1 MKLRTD
7 KTILL
12 FFILL
17 YACSQSSEFFI
28 GKWQILNVVEDNES
42 IDLMENWMHLK
53 SNGTFES
60 YNGELKKIERGK
72 WEYKSKEKILVIDGP
87 GEEGDSQWILSIR
100 NDTLI
105 FQSISDNL
113 CLISKKIEY

>member
-7 KTILL
+7 KTVLLLLILL
-12 FFILL
+12 CS
-17 YACSQSSEFFI
+17 CSQSSEFFI

-60 YNGELKKIERGK
+60 YDGELKKIEHGK
-72 WEYKSKEKILVIDGP
+72 WEYESIEKKLFIDGT
-87 GEEGDSQWILSIR
+87 GDEGDSHWRLSLR

-105 FQSISDNL
+105 FESTSDKL
-113 CLISKKIEY
+113 YLISKKIE